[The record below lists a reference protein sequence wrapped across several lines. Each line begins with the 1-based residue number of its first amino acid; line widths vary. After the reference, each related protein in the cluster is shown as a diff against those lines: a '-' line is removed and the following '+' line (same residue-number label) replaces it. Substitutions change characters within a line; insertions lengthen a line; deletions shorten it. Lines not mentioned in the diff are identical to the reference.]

1 MRRNGVATIRSLRL
15 LRYAKQASLRNVTW
29 GHYDTERGSYD
40 TAQGAYDTLRYEN
53 SLTPD
58 PSPEGEGSEN
68 EKVEVD
74 VDKVGG
80 ESLEILYLGRI
91 EKNKGMDDMLMAMK
105 VLMERGRRFVLHFA
119 GIEQGRN
126 GYIKRFEDVLGDR
139 FVYEGVVS
147 GDRKMELMRRCEV
160 FLLPSLYEGLPMS
173 LLETMGCRM
182 VPVVTDV
189 GSISEYVKDGVNGLM
204 IGVKDAQSIVDA
216 IEKLGSDGTLLRK
229 LSANAR
235 ETIAERCNPVQYIE
249 KLNAIYDGLGG

>member
-1 MRRNGVATIRSLRL
+1 M
-15 LRYAKQASLRNVTW
+15 TW

-173 LLETMGCRM
+173 LLETMGCGM